1 VADLLRRDLGSGIR
15 AGRLFTHPFLLRASI
30 WLVGSLGAV
39 RRWTF
44 ITIIALFVVI
54 GLAAAYQILI
64 ASRDAAPLP
73 GPVPGHPLP
82 TATATTP

>member
-1 VADLLRRDLGSGIR
+1 
-15 AGRLFTHPFLLRASI
+15 
-30 WLVGSLGAV
+30 V

-44 ITIIALFVVI
+44 ITIIALFLVI

-64 ASRDAAPLP
+64 ASRHTGPLP
-73 GPVPGHPLP
+73 GPVSGHPLP

>member
-1 VADLLRRDLGSGIR
+1 M
-15 AGRLFTHPFLLRASI
+15 
-30 WLVGSLGAV
+30 

-44 ITIIALFVVI
+44 ITIIALFLVI

-64 ASRDAAPLP
+64 ASNHTGPLP

-82 TATATTP
+82 TASATPP

>member
-1 VADLLRRDLGSGIR
+1 
-15 AGRLFTHPFLLRASI
+15 
-30 WLVGSLGAV
+30 V

-54 GLAAAYQILI
+54 GLAATYQILI
-64 ASRDAAPLP
+64 ASRDAGPLP

-82 TATATTP
+82 TASATPP